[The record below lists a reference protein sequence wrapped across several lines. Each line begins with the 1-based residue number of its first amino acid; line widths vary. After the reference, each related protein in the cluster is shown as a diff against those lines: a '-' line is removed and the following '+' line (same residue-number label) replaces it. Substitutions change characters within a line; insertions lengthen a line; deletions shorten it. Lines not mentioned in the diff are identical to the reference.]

1 MQFVTTEERK
11 IKNEKENIWQNWK
24 VRAMSK
30 SGDPLRITYHYCA
43 YYPGFEKNFNTL
55 MYLIQL

>member
-30 SGDPLRITYHYCA
+30 SGDPLRITYHYFA
-43 YYPGFEKNFNTL
+43 YYPGFEKNFNPL
-55 MYLIQL
+55 M